1 MKRREFTAF
10 LGGAVA
16 WPLTVRAQQ
25 PSMPVIG
32 FLHATSEEQNVKRM
46 AAFRKGLSDA
56 GFVEGHNVAILYR
69 WANGHEDRLP
79 EMAADLIRQRVNVIA
94 APNTPA
100 ALVVKRATPDIP
112 IVFATG
118 GDPVEMGLVAS
129 ISRPGGDVT
138 GATSLNA
145 DVAAKRFGVLRELV
159 PKAAHYFSLVNPTSA
174 LTAAFIKDLEVGA
187 ESLGIHVDL
196 LRASTADEIDAGFA
210 ALPHQPGNVMVFG
223 PDQYFYSRRTQLAAL
238 LARYEVPAIF
248 DVREYVDAGG
258 LASYGADFADAME
271 LAGGYT
277 GRILKGEKPAN
288 LPVVRAAKFELVI
301 NEKTAKALG
310 IAIPAT
316 LLALADDVVQ

>member
-1 MKRREFTAF
+1 MPPRRSRTSS
-10 LGGAVA
+10 A
-16 WPLTVRAQQ
+16 WRRSAK
-25 PSMPVIG
+25 
-32 FLHATSEEQNVKRM
+32 A
-46 AAFRKGLSDA
+46 LSDT
-56 GFVEGHNVAILYR
+56 GFVEGHNVTILYR

-79 EMAADLIRQRVNVIA
+79 EMAADFIRQRVNVIA

-118 GDPVEMGLVAS
+118 GDPVAMGLVAS
-129 ISRPGGDVT
+129 ISRPGGNVT

-174 LTAAFIKDLEVGA
+174 LTASFRSPTWRWVPK
-187 ESLGIHVDL
+187 
-196 LRASTADEIDAGFA
+196 ASEFTLTFFA
-210 ALPHQPGNVMVFG
+210 PAPRTRSTPPLPPCPSQPGNVMVFG
-223 PDQYFYSRRTQLAAL
+223 PDQFFYSRRTQLAAL
-238 LARYEVPAIF
+238 LARYKVPAIF

-288 LPVVRAAKFELVI
+288 LPVVRAAKFELVL